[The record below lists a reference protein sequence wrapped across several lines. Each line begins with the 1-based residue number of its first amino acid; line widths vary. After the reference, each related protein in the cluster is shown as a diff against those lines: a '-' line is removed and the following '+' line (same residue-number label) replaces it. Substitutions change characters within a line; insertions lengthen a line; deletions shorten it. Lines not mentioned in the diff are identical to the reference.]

1 MVLIRDTVIEQ
12 QPPELEEPGVSVES
26 VSLVGSLLELVE
38 PEVPGVPVKSVNL
51 LGLLF
56 ELEVE
61 DWLTVHLQ
69 CQLWV
74 FGWKKFLNDLL

>member
-38 PEVPGVPVKSVNL
+38 PEVPGVPLKSL
-51 LGLLF
+51 KLIGLLV
-56 ELEVE
+56 ELE

-74 FGWKKFLNDLL
+74 FG

>member
-26 VSLVGSLLELVE
+26 VMLAGSLLELVE
-38 PEVPGVPVKSVNL
+38 PEVPVKSVNL

-74 FGWKKFLNDLL
+74 FG

>member
-51 LGLLF
+51 LRSLV
-56 ELEVE
+56 ELE
-61 DWLTVHLQ
+61 DWLMVHLQ
-69 CQLWV
+69 YQLWM
-74 FGWKKFLNDLL
+74 FEWKKFLNDLL